1 MPKQPSSARRFTYS
15 SGICASRSM
24 TLPSTV
30 SRNSRSLARKS
41 RVFAASSSEGSGKG
55 GMRSSGKRP
64 RNNSLASEGLSHP
77 LSRDSSATARA
88 CSSLTCACCAIGH
101 LSLGPTPWGASVRVF
116 PAARRDTRDYARSG
130 VQFASDSLDD
140 FGNPACDLFVRVAA
154 LAQLGLYGA
163 LQQGDHVLDHAVQ
176 LIGVVLVLGGTLSAR
191 TAGQCGRWVDQLHAQ
206 CLRSAPSGR
215 QAEFHALPRLEAFN
229 ASGQRRGTDVDVLAV
244 LLR

>member
-1 MPKQPSSARRFTYS
+1 
-15 SGICASRSM
+15 M

-41 RVFAASSSEGSGKG
+41 RVLAASASEGSGKG
-55 GMRSSGKRP
+55 WMSSSGKRP
-64 RNNSLASEGLSHP
+64 RNNSLASEGLSQP

-88 CSSLTCACCAIGH
+88 CSSLTCACCAIGFP
-101 LSLGPTPWGASVRVF
+101 SLETDSLRSFGRSV
-116 PAARRDTRDYARSG
+116 PGHTARYTRFGSG
-130 VQFASDSLDD
+130 VQFASDGLDD

-206 CLRSAPSGR
+206 RLRSAPSGC
-215 QAEFHALPRLEAFN
+215 QAEFHALPRLEAFH
-229 ASGQRRGTDVDVLAV
+229 ARGQRRGTDVDVLAV